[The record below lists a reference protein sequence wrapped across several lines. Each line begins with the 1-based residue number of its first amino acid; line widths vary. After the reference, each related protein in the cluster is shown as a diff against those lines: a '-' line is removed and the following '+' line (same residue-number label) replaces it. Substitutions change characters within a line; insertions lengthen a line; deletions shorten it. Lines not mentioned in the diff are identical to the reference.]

1 MTRRVF
7 DGGVLSKIERG
18 EAVVLDEVVGD
29 GMLSSTNSWPG
40 LVCKSGYWLQNR
52 DRYLYLP
59 PQSPINIF
67 ALACQEQA
75 PSMIFATAESRQA
88 SARAVIAAARADLS
102 TPSFSWCFT
111 AWTV

>member
-40 LVCKSGYWLQNR
+40 LVCKSGYW
-52 DRYLYLP
+52 DT
-59 PQSPINIF
+59 
-67 ALACQEQA
+67 E
-75 PSMIFATAESRQA
+75 
-88 SARAVIAAARADLS
+88 
-102 TPSFSWCFT
+102 
-111 AWTV
+111 